1 MSWMLRASIVACCL
15 WAVPS
20 HAAVLDPL
28 IFTSLG
34 VLDPTGAVSI
44 NTDTLELTGG
54 ASFNG
59 VLDPI
64 SGDAVFT
71 FENVTGGD
79 ISVTGVRSLALLSK
93 SNAMLGGTIGLL
105 GSGGLEI
112 GVVGSLGMSNL
123 FSLFA
128 VGSGGDIQLYAN
140 HISLA
145 GSITA
150 LDRTIR
156 IGSATGIDG
165 LGGTAGVI
173 SPSGTIPIIST
184 DPITPVPLPASVLL
198 FVTGLVSIA
207 VVERLK
213 KIAQQALAR

>member
-1 MSWMLRASIVACCL
+1 MIRAWIVAFCL
-15 WAVPS
+15 WALPS
-20 HAAVLDPL
+20 HATVLDPL
-28 IFTSLG
+28 LFTSLG
-34 VLDPTGAVSI
+34 VLNPTGAVSI
-44 NTDTLELTGG
+44 NTDTLQLTGG

-112 GVVGSLGMSNL
+112 GAAGSLAMSNL

-145 GSITA
+145 GSINA

-156 IGSATGIDG
+156 MGSATGIEG
-165 LGGTAGVI
+165 LGGTGGVI
-173 SPSGTIPIIST
+173 FPGGTIPILNT
-184 DPITPVPLPASVLL
+184 EPITPVPVPASLLL
-198 FVTGLVSIA
+198 FATGLA
-207 VVERLK
+207 VLGVMMRRK
-213 KIAQQALAR
+213 V